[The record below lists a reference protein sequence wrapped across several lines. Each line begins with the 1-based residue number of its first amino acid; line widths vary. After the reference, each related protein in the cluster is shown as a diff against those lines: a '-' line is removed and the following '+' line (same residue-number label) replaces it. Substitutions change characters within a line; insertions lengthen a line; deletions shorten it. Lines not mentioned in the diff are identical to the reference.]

1 MVNTNRRNPIA
12 GEPTRQSGRAAGK
25 RPTSSSPLLQH
36 TRWFDLGKRKDPPE
50 SFPLPLESTVQQCTV
65 SKTQRKDLPKDLRKD
80 SPKDSPSFQLT
91 INGNKQILKERKQCL
106 LLQPPPCPC
115 EARIVTP
122 SARIYPRICARIHL
136 RIHPGC
142 NLLSR
147 RVDRFLRRGNSV
159 FSSSLLPGKQRVM
172 ITALRAN
179 HPFSLLL
186 SPKLTI
192 LRL

>member
-1 MVNTNRRNPIA
+1 MVNTNRRNPNA

-25 RPTSSSPLLQH
+25 RPTASSPLLQH

-50 SFPLPLESTVQQCTV
+50 SFPLPLESTIQQCTV
-65 SKTQRKDLPKDLRKD
+65 SNTQRKDLPNDLRKD
-80 SPKDSPSFQLT
+80 SPKDLPRLQLT
-91 INGNKQILKERKQCL
+91 IHGNKQILKERKHRL
-106 LLQPPPCPC
+106 LLQPPPC

-122 SARIYPRICARIHL
+122 SARIYPRIFARIRL

-147 RVDRFLRRGNSV
+147 RVDIFLRRGNNV
-159 FSSSLLPGKQRVM
+159 FSSSLLPGKQGVM
-172 ITALRAN
+172 IIALRMN

-186 SPKLTI
+186 SPKLTN